1 MRDHVEEITQSE
13 ITEVT
18 EPIIDHTENSG
29 EKETLFVSPV
39 IVQPVFE
46 SNFLTSQ
53 ITVIEEVS

>member
-1 MRDHVEEITQSE
+1 VEEITQSE